1 MIKSSVFLFFSIF
14 LLTSC
19 ASDKFTPSPVNG
31 STYSVNGG
39 GSLEER
45 FGVSLKENINAAE
58 ITNLIATFPRF
69 TNDALNREV
78 SVLKVHLQE
87 YIYAYS
93 EYNLIGKQK
102 ANRNIEKSYRKI
114 QKLRKF
120 LNKDEDIIL
129 NRYLTRIKTN
139 ITVLETPTL
148 LQP

>member
-1 MIKSSVFLFFSIF
+1 MIKTSVFLFFSIL

-31 STYSVNGG
+31 SSYSVNTG
-39 GSLEER
+39 GSLEEK
-45 FGVSLKENINAAE
+45 FGASLKENINAAE

-87 YIYAYS
+87 YIHAYG
-93 EYNLIGKQK
+93 EYNLTGKQK

-120 LNKDEDIIL
+120 LNKDEDIVL